1 MTGIR
6 VDGDLCTR
14 CGICTE
20 VCPINLIEMPGSTG
34 KGKKAEVPHIPDKK
48 ISRCIECGHC
58 EAFCPAGALA
68 ADVCPGKTR
77 AEELGPDTI
86 GSGALGKYLMAR
98 RSIRAYRP
106 EPVDKDTLLTLLGIA
121 RYAATGSNA
130 QPLEWTVIHNPE
142 TIHTLAGMTIDWM
155 REHTHDNHPIS
166 RYLPAH
172 IENWD
177 KGIDGICRNAPE
189 IIVAHVPAG
198 NRMAA
203 IDAIIALTY
212 VDVAAPSYG
221 VGTCWAGLLTM
232 AARDSCAIAETL
244 GIPEGREIGYAML
257 AGYPKYRPARIPP
270 GRKPLA
276 VSWRE

>member
-1 MTGIR
+1 MGT
-6 VDGDLCTR
+6 
-14 CGICTE
+14 
-20 VCPINLIEMPGSTG
+20 
-34 KGKKAEVPHIPDKK
+34 
-48 ISRCIECGHC
+48 
-58 EAFCPAGALA
+58 
-68 ADVCPGKTR
+68 GKTR
-77 AEELGPDTI
+77 AEELGPDPI
-86 GSGALGKYLMAR
+86 GSGTLGKYLRAR

-106 EPVDKDTLLTLLGIA
+106 EPVEKDTLLTLLDTA
-121 RYAATGSNA
+121 RYSATGSNA
-130 QPLEWTVIHNPE
+130 QLVGWIVIHNPD

-177 KGIDGICRNAPE
+177 QGIDGICRNAPE
-189 IIVAHVPAG
+189 ILVAHVPAG

-212 VDVAAPSYG
+212 VDVAAPAYG

-232 AARDSCAIAETL
+232 AARDSRPLMEAL
-244 GIPEGREIGYAML
+244 GIPAGREIGYAML

-270 GRKPLA
+270 GRRPLN
-276 VSWRE
+276 VSWME